1 MATRTMA
8 SDRGISVFGVALL
21 VALCACA
28 TSAGAQARKGAWA
41 ERAKTEQEE
50 AKEALA
56 EKQADEI
63 RREREAAE
71 REAGEGAR
79 ADVKETVQD
88 MIVPKAQPRKRPK
101 PIVVDVEKALGGK
114 GEPKRE
120 APSLT
125 LDEVLAKMESVRK
138 GLKSITA
145 DVVRVVY
152 VEPLDDTER
161 WEGKIQF
168 KLPRL
173 LRMRLV
179 RKATKDARRKE
190 IIYIVGKKLAFEYRV
205 HDQQAEGVPLKDVKK
220 KIRDSNPLEYGL
232 SGDVREW
239 RKTYDL
245 KLLPEEK
252 VGGEETVALEMR
264 PKGLAADETEGTIT
278 MWLSKATW
286 LPRRIREVK
295 NDGDIIETHTFSK
308 MKRDVKIPDSVF
320 EFEPGDDVDV
330 IIHAPE

>member
-1 MATRTMA
+1 MHK
-8 SDRGISVFGVALL
+8 ILL
-21 VALCACA
+21 GALCACA
-28 TSAGAQARKGAWA
+28 PGAGAQARRGAGA
-41 ERAKTEQEE
+41 AAVTEQEE
-50 AKEALA
+50 AKKALA
-56 EKQADEI
+56 AKQADEI

-71 REAGEGAR
+71 REVGEGTR
-79 ADVKETVQD
+79 TNVKETVRS
-88 MIVPKAQPRKRPK
+88 MIVPKAQPRKKPK
-101 PIVVDVEKALGGK
+101 PIVVDVEKALGGNGK
-114 GEPKRE
+114 PKRR
-120 APSLT
+120 APSFT
-125 LDEVLAKMESVRK
+125 VDEVLAHIESVRK
-138 GLKSITA
+138 GLKSVIA
-145 DVVRVVY
+145 DVVRIVY

-179 RKATKDARRKE
+179 RKATKDAKRKE
-190 IIYIVGKKLAFEYRV
+190 IIYVVGKKLAFVYRV
-205 HDQQAEGVPLKDVKK
+205 HDQQAEGVPLKDMKK
-220 KIRDSNPLEYGL
+220 NIRNSNPLEYGL
-232 SGDVREW
+232 AGDVRGW

-252 VGGEETVALEMR
+252 VGGEETVVLEMR
-264 PKGLAADETEGTIT
+264 PKGLPADETEGTIT

-308 MKRDVKIPDSVF
+308 MKRNVKIRDGVF